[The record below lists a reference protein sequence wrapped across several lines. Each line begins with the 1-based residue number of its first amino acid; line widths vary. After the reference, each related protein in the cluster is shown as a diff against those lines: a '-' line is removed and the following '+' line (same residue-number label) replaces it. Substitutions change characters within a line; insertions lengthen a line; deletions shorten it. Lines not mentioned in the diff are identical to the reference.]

1 VSQVAV
7 ILAIF
12 VASAFAETIEYQH
25 AIEKRGISGYG
36 GGEWTSGGGDD
47 GGYGGHEEQEVK
59 VVKIPV
65 PKAVPVP
72 VQHPVPVPV
81 PQPYPVHIRVRF
93 RFVLRTQHLVHIPVE
108 PQVRTKI
115 HKNT

>member
-1 VSQVAV
+1 MRQQCEPQRRVLQVAALLA
-7 ILAIF
+7 ILA
-12 VASAFAETIEYQH
+12 ASAFAQAAEYDHDIQ
-25 AIEKRGISGYG
+25 KRGISGYG
-36 GGEWTSGGGDD
+36 GGEWASGGGDD

-81 PQPYPVHIRVRF
+81 PQPYPVHIKVK
-93 RFVLRTQHLVHIPVE
+93 
-108 PQVRTKI
+108 PQFCAV
-115 HKNT
+115 